1 MNLVEMKQELVN
13 LKDQVRRFY
22 NVCNVSDLFDQI
34 EDLEV
39 AIAAEEAANA
49 EALYW
54 ESLEQTI

>member
-1 MNLVEMKQELVN
+1 MNLVEMKKELVN
-13 LKDQVRRFY
+13 LKEQVRRFY

-34 EDLEV
+34 EDLEL
-39 AIAAEEAANA
+39 AIADEESANA